1 MLKLP
6 PTSNWLE
13 LKGFRIIEKTLFS
26 TFVAADVQVG
36 LTMTNVDEKRRVV
49 PVILETQSV
58 DTPESV
64 NAARNVGA
72 WANDVQLMREIVE
85 NGVVGVVAGCTKY
98 LMLLLI

>member
-49 PVILETQSV
+49 PVILET
-58 DTPESV
+58 
-64 NAARNVGA
+64 
-72 WANDVQLMREIVE
+72 
-85 NGVVGVVAGCTKY
+85 
-98 LMLLLI
+98 